1 MSSSSSSSQS
11 SIPWFDDFI
20 GVAYRYY
27 DLRMNVV
34 PLFTDRTESVSLW
47 HDVIHWWLDPSI
59 KIRFVETGNDYWF
72 IMGGDSQRPD
82 TDLNFFK
89 VLPKSENYSR
99 FKKGHGGEAYL
110 RLGIYADKSLADV
123 KKDALCTCKH
133 EAADHD
139 EGDGDVCLYNNCD
152 CKSFSSFQVTLLK
165 RKKTI
170 TDIKFLTE
178 AEIKDD
184 PLVWNCFN
192 SNKYNNSKS
201 EKT

>member
-1 MSSSSSSSQS
+1 MSSSSSQS